1 MALFITST
9 STANRHA
16 AYAIERAAPAVVK
29 ATGTFVAA
37 IVEQFPW
44 GPVGSLIKPGSI
56 SERLYTLAPNGMTRT
71 GPGYLAQAAKGW
83 PALYAVRVLGPTAA
97 TATATLTQSAAA
109 KVGVAGKYPGVG
121 ANSFI
126 ATVSAPSD
134 GVTGHFNLDV
144 SVTGAT
150 GTTTDSFRNLNV
162 SGTGSDVLPTSY
174 TNTRLVGAVTKTAA
188 GTPDFGTYV
197 FTGGTDGTITSA
209 EYVGTQGTG
218 DKGLSLLEGD
228 ATIRHVFT
236 GDPGNTLRS
245 AVNSGITTHVTY
257 MGERCGYLNGP
268 SGQALSAAQTD
279 VASYRSKRI
288 VYVDPWCYI
297 LDDTTGA
304 KQLVPSAPFA
314 ASVAAQLSPSTSI
327 AWKNAEVVAGMLGG
341 IVDIEADRG
350 QGAGSNTDAGIC
362 TLIREQNGGFSFE
375 AGVVTYA
382 PTDPTVKRHT
392 RTRMGD
398 YIAYSI
404 TQSWRGFVDG
414 PNVPANQQALVSSV
428 DGFMDPLKRA
438 ANTDP
443 NHTPHV
449 LDYSI
454 SNLAAANAQTDID
467 NGDYT
472 VPLNAKFSAGQERIF
487 LSFSFGE
494 SVKIT
499 AS

>member
-29 ATGTFVAA
+29 ATGTFTAA
-37 IVEQFPW
+37 LVEQFPW

-56 SERLYTLAPNGMTRT
+56 SERLSTLAPAGMSRT
-71 GPGYLAQAAKGW
+71 GSGYLAQAAKGW
-83 PALYAVRVLGPTAA
+83 PLLYAVRVLGPTAI
-97 TATATLTQSAAA
+97 TATSSLTQSAAA
-109 KVGVAGKYPGVG
+109 KLTVTAKYPGVG

-126 ATVSAPSD
+126 STVSAPSD

-150 GTTTDSFRNLNV
+150 GTTTDSFKNLNV

-174 TNTRLVGAVTKTAA
+174 ANTRLVGLVAKVAA
-188 GTPDFGTYV
+188 GTPDNATYV
-197 FTGGTDGTITSA
+197 FSAGTDGTITSA
-209 EYVGTQGTG
+209 EYVGTAGTG

-236 GDPGNTLRS
+236 GDPGNSLRA
-245 AVNSGITTHVTY
+245 AVNAGLVAHATY
-257 MGERCGYLNGP
+257 LGERCAYINGP
-268 SGQALSAAQTD
+268 SGQTLAQAQTD
-279 VASYRSKRI
+279 VATYRSKRV

-304 KQLVPSAPFA
+304 KQLVPAAAFA
-314 ASVAAQLSPSTSI
+314 ASVASQLSPSTSI
-327 AWKNAEVVAGMLGG
+327 AWKNAEVVTGMLGG
-341 IVDIEADRG
+341 IVDLEFDRG
-350 QGAGSNTDAGIC
+350 QGAGTNTDAGIC

-375 AGVVTYA
+375 AGVITNA
-382 PTDPTVKRHT
+382 PADPTTKRHT

-404 TQSWRGFVDG
+404 TQSWRGNVDA
-414 PNVPANQQALVSSV
+414 PNVPANQQALVMSV
-428 DGFMDPLKRA
+428 DSFMDPLKRA
-438 ANTDP
+438 ASNDP
-443 NHTPHV
+443 NHSPHV

-454 SNLAAANAQTDID
+454 SNLQAANAQSDID

-472 VPLNAKFSAGQERIF
+472 IPLNAKTSAGQERIF
-487 LSFSFGE
+487 LSFAFGE

-499 AS
+499 AT